1 MRTFRAASESTGNH
15 DFLLIE
21 ASPPYATED
30 MRACGT
36 IELVAAYESVLEVNV
51 SAQILE
57 LAQASRSSKTL

>member
-1 MRTFRAASESTGNH
+1 MDTEAV
-15 DFLLIE
+15 IE
-21 ASPPYATED
+21 IIRSYLSPTED